1 MKGVI
6 YSIPILETELY
17 QTRHPSVIIC
27 HLPRGLR
34 APGLHSSLG
43 NAIWQLLHSQLR
55 SPSPTSPCSLLK
67 DVRKAS
73 RTIDFSL
80 FTFPPLPALPG
91 SLHPNL
97 QTALRFH
104 RVTDLAV
111 LQQLLSLQLC
121 FHRPPGLGCLGRETE
136 YILCQSQDLR
146 LRSIPNGIQP
156 SLCWGYICSAPSAGE
171 WLVEVLPEQGLGGC
185 QPY

>member
-17 QTRHPSVIIC
+17 QTRDPSVIIC

-43 NAIWQLLHSQLR
+43 NAIWQLIHSQLR
-55 SPSPTSPCSLLK
+55 LPSPTSPCSLLK

-91 SLHPNL
+91 SLHPNFQPRFGFTGSL
-97 QTALRFH
+97 TLPSSNNCYLCSSASIGRQALGA
-104 RVTDLAV
+104 LATR
-111 LQQLLSLQLC
+111 LSTS
-121 FHRPPGLGCLGRETE
+121 FVRART
-136 YILCQSQDLR
+136 
-146 LRSIPNGIQP
+146 
-156 SLCWGYICSAPSAGE
+156 
-171 WLVEVLPEQGLGGC
+171 
-185 QPY
+185 